1 MGENSVRK
9 SFVER
14 FWKHRRN
21 NVKELYVKK
30 GDNEYEEVEFK
41 DLLSLQFD
49 YDGDGVLLIT
59 KENYLRLKMAVDL
72 NDRYSVGNADNE
84 KTAQYYIKNDY
95 LKGGHLVNDID
106 VIKEVCKRID
116 KENSTHLSVVGNR
129 KIKISNKT
137 NNGIDIMA
145 KRIANVENLEQ
156 RLKDGDPSL
165 VQELGGKVGERHA
178 VSFAS
183 KFCTEVS
190 LTAFGNT
197 KFAKFDSVMRDVL
210 PIYAYNYLGKTYWK
224 KTTRGNY
231 VSTFS
236 ADKYKEYL
244 EVVTD
249 VVDATKHSFPDVD
262 IDKLDLML
270 WYYYKGKSNVL
281 NEFVKNHTREIIL

>member
-1 MGENSVRK
+1 M
-9 SFVER
+9 
-14 FWKHRRN
+14 
-21 NVKELYVKK
+21 KELYVKK
-30 GDNEYEEVEFK
+30 GDNEYEKVEFK

-59 KENYLRLKMAVDL
+59 EENYLRLKMAVDL

-84 KTAQYYIKNDY
+84 KTAQYCIKNDY

-210 PIYAYNYLGKTYWK
+210 PIYANNYLGKTYWK

>member
-1 MGENSVRK
+1 M
-9 SFVER
+9 
-14 FWKHRRN
+14 
-21 NVKELYVKK
+21 KELYVKK
-30 GDNEYEEVEFK
+30 GDNEYEKVEFK

-72 NDRYSVGNADNE
+72 NDRYSFGNADNE

-95 LKGGHLVNDID
+95 LKGGHLVNDIG

-116 KENSTHLSVVGNR
+116 KENSTHLSVVDNKKR
-129 KIKISNKT
+129 EIS

-145 KRIANVENLEQ
+145 ERIAKVKNLEQ
-156 RLKDGDPSL
+156 RLKDKDGDPSL
-165 VQELGGKVGERHA
+165 VQELGEKVGERHA

-183 KFCTEVS
+183 KFCTVVS
-190 LTAFGNT
+190 LAAFGNT

-210 PIYAYNYLGKTYWK
+210 PIYAKYYRNEEYWK
-224 KTTRGNY
+224 TTTRGNY

-236 ADKYKEYL
+236 ADNYAEYL
-244 EVVTD
+244 EVVKE
-249 VVDATKHSFPDVD
+249 VVNATKHSFPDVD